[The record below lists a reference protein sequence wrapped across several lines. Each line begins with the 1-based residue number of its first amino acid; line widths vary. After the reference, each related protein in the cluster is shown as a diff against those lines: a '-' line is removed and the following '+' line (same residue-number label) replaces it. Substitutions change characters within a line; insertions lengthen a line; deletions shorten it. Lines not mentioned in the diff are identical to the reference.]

1 MRAVVMGVLTLAGL
15 ALAGASVTAHA
26 AGRPLIE
33 IHAMADCAAAGSMK
47 LTAGRCMA
55 RGALVRG
62 GDFTG
67 IGHIRFGG
75 GRDMLVVTMSDAGRR
90 HFYDYTQAQAGK
102 PVAVVIDGRVVG
114 MPVVSEP
121 MQPAS
126 LEIPGLT
133 GAQIDALVL
142 RFRGP
147 RR

>member
-1 MRAVVMGVLTLAGL
+1 MRAVAMGVLMLAGL
-15 ALAGASVTAHA
+15 APAGLAVPADA

-33 IHAMADCAAAGSMK
+33 IHAMADCAASGSRKLAAGV
-47 LTAGRCMA
+47 CMA

-67 IGHIRFGG
+67 IGHLRFGR
-75 GRDMLVVTMSDAGRR
+75 GRDALVVTMSDAARR
-90 HFYDYTQAQAGK
+90 HFYDYMRTRAGK
-102 PVAVVIDGRVVG
+102 PVAVMIDGRVVS

-121 MQPAS
+121 LQPAA

-133 GAQIDALVL
+133 GPQIDALVL

-147 RR
+147 AR

>member
-1 MRAVVMGVLTLAGL
+1 MHAVVTSVLALAGL
-15 ALAGASVTAHA
+15 ALAGLATTAHA

-47 LTAGRCMA
+47 LATGGCMA

-67 IGHIRFGG
+67 IGHVRFGRG
-75 GRDMLVVTMSDAGRR
+75 QDVLVVTMSDAGRR
-90 HFYDYTQAQAGK
+90 HFYGYTQAQAGK
-102 PVAVVIDGRVVG
+102 PVAVVIDGRVVS

-121 MQPAS
+121 LQPAS

-147 RR
+147 PR